1 MSRSIDLY
9 NRALNVIPGGVNSPV
24 RACKSVGTRPIFIKK
39 GKGSKIYSVDG
50 EEFIDLV
57 LSWGPLIL
65 GHAHPEVVESAKN
78 AIESG
83 SSFGAPCEAEVILAE
98 MICEA
103 IPSIEKVRM
112 VNSGTEATMSAIRLA
127 RGFTK
132 RKKIVKFNGC
142 YHGHVDHLLAKAG
155 SGVATLSIPGTPG
168 VPEDIVKNTLIAE
181 YNDLDGVKNL
191 FKQQGEDIACVIV
204 EPIAGNMGLIPPEDG
219 FLNGLRKLTQEY
231 GSLLIFDEVITG
243 FRFTYGGVQDIFK
256 IKPDLTCLGKIIG
269 GGFPVGAFGGAR
281 EIMEHLAPEGDV
293 YQAGTLSGN
302 PVAMAAGIAT
312 LGVLKNS
319 DYSELESYT
328 RNLVD
333 AIKSSF
339 TKRSIPTTINHI
351 GSAFTIFFTEKE
363 RVTNFKE
370 AATTDVN
377 TFSKFFIH
385 MRNSNVFIP
394 PSNFEC
400 MFTSLA
406 HDIVDLEKIAEAVQ
420 KFDIK

>member
-24 RACKSVGTRPIFIKK
+24 RACKSVGARPIFIKK

-65 GHAHPEVVESAKN
+65 GHAHPEVVEAAKN

-98 MICEA
+98 MICDA

-191 FKQQGEDIACVIV
+191 FKQQGEDIASVIV
-204 EPIAGNMGLIPPEDG
+204 EPIAGNMGLIPPEND

-243 FRFTYGGVQDIFK
+243 FRFTYGGVQNIFK

-281 EIMEHLAPEGDV
+281 EIMERLAPEGDV

-312 LGVLKNS
+312 LEVLKNS

-328 RNLVD
+328 KNLVD

-339 TKRSIPTTINHI
+339 TKKSIPTTINHI

-363 RVTNFKE
+363 KVTNFKE

-377 TFSKFFIH
+377 AFSKFFIH

-400 MFTSLA
+400 MFTSFA
-406 HDIVDLEKIAEAVQ
+406 HDIVDLEKIAVAVQ

>member
-1 MSRSIDLY
+1 MNRSANLY

-24 RACKSVGTRPIFIKK
+24 RACKSVGAEPIFIKK

-50 EEFIDLV
+50 EEFVDLV

-65 GHAHPEVVESAKN
+65 GHAHPEVIEAAKN
-78 AIESG
+78 AIDLG

-103 IPSIEKVRM
+103 IPSIENVRM

-127 RGFTK
+127 RGYSK
-132 RKKIVKFNGC
+132 RKKILKFNGC

-155 SGVATLSIPGTPG
+155 SGVVTFSIPGTPG

-181 YNDLDGVKNL
+181 YNDLDEVKRL
-191 FKQQGEDIACVIV
+191 FKQHGEDIACVIV
-204 EPIAGNMGLIPPEDG
+204 EPIAGNMGLIPPEDN
-219 FLNGLRKLTQEY
+219 FLKELRKITQEY

-243 FRFTYGGVQDIFK
+243 FRFTYGGVQNIFK

-269 GGFPVGAFGGAR
+269 GGFPVGAFGGPR

-312 LGVLKNS
+312 LEVLKKSN
-319 DYSELESYT
+319 YYELESYT
-328 RNLVD
+328 KKLVD
-333 AIKSSF
+333 SIESSF
-339 TKRSIPTTINHI
+339 NKISIPTTINHI

-363 RVTNFKE
+363 RVTNFKD
-370 AATTDVN
+370 AATTNVN

-385 MRNSNVFIP
+385 MRNSNIFIP
-394 PSNFEC
+394 PANFEC
-400 MFTSLA
+400 MFTSFA
-406 HDIVDLEKIAEAVQ
+406 HDIVDMEKIVDAVQ
-420 KFDIK
+420 NFKI